1 MGMGDDNQ
9 LMKVAVFCIA
19 FSIFSTCLASMYIL
33 GNGDYDY
40 DTMSAYRSDLVE
52 FSGGQLVN
60 DTPWVLTGVYT
71 PFVPGSVPD
80 EEIQDHIEYDKGR
93 TTGWLYGE
101 KITNYPGLNEVADIS
116 LDPNKKS
123 NQLLTVGNP
132 YDWAYRGDRSALAG
146 NNEYGIDLSWLAIA
160 GFRFTKAVTFGN
172 VDIESEDP
180 GWQYETISGSANNW
194 NYTGYRY
201 VFDPTLPFSGQG
213 STVDGRLSLVWYD
226 IVTDTGLSGALEIY
240 SDANHEQ
247 VLLGRIS
254 ATEIISSF
262 QTTTGYVSV
271 FDFNFEGT
279 VLNLVIRFSPTVY
292 QTYNSLKQA
301 WDAGA
306 WSMAIASPSAGN
318 FFDVDNSNAFNIT
331 AGSAFDTFID
341 IFTFKTPEFTNEPWA
356 AVILWLMCGL
366 PMTLGML
373 CVTMRLVGGVFKIF

>member
-19 FSIFSTCLASMYIL
+19 FSILSTVLASMYIM
-33 GNGDYDY
+33 GSGDYDY
-40 DTMSAYRSDLVE
+40 DTMSAYRTELTE

-60 DTPWVLTGVYT
+60 NTPWVLTSVYT
-71 PFVPGSVPD
+71 PFIPGSVPD
-80 EEIQDHIEYDKGR
+80 DEIEDHIEYDKGR

-101 KITNYPGLNEVADIS
+101 KIEDYPGLNEVADIK
-116 LDPNKKS
+116 LDPNQKS

-132 YDWAYRGDRSALAG
+132 YSWEYETGREWWAGD
-146 NNEYGIDLSWLAIA
+146 NPYGIDLSGA
-160 GFRFTKAVTFGN
+160 GSFVINAWNYVTQNELYTDTSGYGR
-172 VDIESEDP
+172 IYES
-180 GWQYETISGSANNW
+180 GTANNW

-213 STVDGRLSLVWYD
+213 STTDGRLSIVWYD
-226 IVTDTGLSGALEIY
+226 IVTDSGLSGALEIY
-240 SDANHEQ
+240 SDSNHEQ

-254 ATEIISSF
+254 ALDIIATMQS
-262 QTTTGYVSV
+262 TTGYTGVY
-271 FDFNFEGT
+271 DFNFEGT
-279 VLNLVIRFSPTVY
+279 TLNLVIRFSPTVY
-292 QTYNSLKQA
+292 NTYSSLKAA

-318 FFDVDNSNAFNIT
+318 FFDVENSNAFSIT
-331 AGSAFDTFID
+331 AGSAFDTFIE
-341 IFTFKTPEFTNEPWA
+341 IFTFKTPEFSDDPWV
-356 AVILWLMCGL
+356 AVIMWLMCGL

>member
-19 FSIFSTCLASMYIL
+19 FSILSTCLASMYIM
-33 GNGDYDY
+33 GTGDYDY
-40 DTMSAYRSDLVE
+40 DTMSRYRSELAE

-71 PFVPGSVPD
+71 PFTPGTIPD
-80 EEIQDHIEYDKGR
+80 EQIQDHIEYDNGR

-101 KITNYPGLNEVADIS
+101 KITNYPGLNEVSDIS
-116 LDPNKKS
+116 LDPEQKS
-123 NQLLTVGNP
+123 NQLLTVGSP
-132 YDWAYRGDRSALAG
+132 YAWSYETGKEIWAG
-146 NNEYGIDLSWLAIA
+146 NNDYGIDLRPVGKFIIGYYDFILNRDTDTSGYGI
-160 GFRFTKAVTFGN
+160 
-172 VDIESEDP
+172 
-180 GWQYETISGSANNW
+180 QYESGTANNW

-201 VFDPTLPFSGQG
+201 VFDPTLPFSGEG
-213 STVDGRLSLVWYD
+213 SVVDGRLSLVWYD

-254 ATEIISSF
+254 ATEILSAF
-262 QTTTGYVSV
+262 QTTTGYVSI

-279 VLNLVIRFSPTVY
+279 TLNLVIRFSPTIY
-292 QTYNSLKQA
+292 QSYSSLKEA
-301 WDAGA
+301 WDDGA
-306 WSMAIASPSAGN
+306 WSLAIASPSAGN
-318 FFDVDNSNAFNIT
+318 FFDVENSNAFNIT
-331 AGSAFDTFID
+331 AGSALDTFVD
-341 IFTFKTPEFTNEPWA
+341 IFTFKQPEFTDEPWV

>member
-19 FSIFSTCLASMYIL
+19 FSIISTVLASMYIL

-40 DTMSAYRSDLVE
+40 DTLAGYKSDLAE

-71 PFVPGSVPD
+71 PFTPGTIPD
-80 EEIQDHIEYDKGR
+80 EEIENHIEYDKGR

-101 KITNYPGLNEVADIS
+101 KITDYQGLNEAVDIK
-116 LDPNKKS
+116 LDPNQKS

-132 YDWAYRGDRSALAG
+132 YSWSYETGKEWWAGD
-146 NNEYGIDLSWLAIA
+146 NPYGIDLSPVGKW
-160 GFRFTKAVTFGN
+160 
-172 VDIESEDP
+172 
-180 GWQYETISGSANNW
+180 TIQTWNYITQNELYTDTSGYGIKYNSGTANNW

-201 VFDPTLPFSGQG
+201 VFDPTLPFSDQG
-213 STVDGRLSLVWYD
+213 SAVDGRLSVVWYD
-226 IVTDTGLSGALEIY
+226 IQTDTGLSGALEVY
-240 SDANHEQ
+240 ADSNHEQ
-247 VLLGRIS
+247 ILLGRIS
-254 ATEIISSF
+254 SMDILSAF
-262 QTTTGYVSV
+262 QSTSGYTSV
-271 FDFNFEGT
+271 FDFKFEGT
-279 VLNLVIRFSPTVY
+279 TLNLVIRFLPTVY
-292 QTYNSLKQA
+292 NSYSSLKTA

-306 WSMAIASPSAGN
+306 WSMAISSPSAGN
-318 FFDVDNSNAFNIT
+318 FFDVEHSNAFSIT

-341 IFTFKTPEFTNEPWA
+341 IFTFKTPEFTDDPWV
-356 AVILWLMCGL
+356 AVIMWLMCGL

>member
-19 FSIFSTCLASMYIL
+19 FSILSTVLASMYIL

-40 DTMSAYRSDLVE
+40 DTMSAYQTELTE

-60 DTPWVLTGVYT
+60 NTPWVLTAVYT

-80 EEIQDHIEYDKGR
+80 DQIEDHIEYDKGR
-93 TTGWLYGE
+93 TTGWLFGE
-101 KITNYPGLNEVADIS
+101 KIEDYPGLNEVADIK
-116 LDPNKKS
+116 LDPDKKS

-132 YDWAYRGDRSALAG
+132 YSWEYETGREWWAGD
-146 NNEYGIDLSWLAIA
+146 NPYGIDLAPA
-160 GFRFTKAVTFGN
+160 GGFLINAWNYITQNELYT
-172 VDIESEDP
+172 D
-180 GWQYETISGSANNW
+180 TSGYGVIYNSGTANNW

-213 STVDGRLSLVWYD
+213 STTDGRLSIVWYD

-254 ATEIISSF
+254 ALDIIAAMQS
-262 QTTTGYVSV
+262 TTGYTGVY
-271 FDFNFEGT
+271 DFNFEGT
-279 VLNLVIRFSPTVY
+279 TLNLVIRFPPTVY
-292 QTYNSLKQA
+292 NSYNSLKDA

-318 FFDVDNSNAFNIT
+318 FFDVDNSNAFSIT

>member
-1 MGMGDDNQ
+1 MGLGDDNQ

-19 FSIFSTCLASMYIL
+19 FSIISTVLASMYIL

-40 DTMSAYRSDLVE
+40 DTLSGYRNDLVE

-71 PFVPGSVPD
+71 PFTPGTIPD
-80 EEIQDHIEYDKGR
+80 SEINNHIEYDNGR

-101 KITNYPGLNEVADIS
+101 KITNYPGLNEAVDIK

-132 YDWAYRGDRSALAG
+132 YSWEYRGEKEWWAG
-146 NNEYGIDLSWLAIA
+146 NNQFGID
-160 GFRFTKAVTFGN
+160 
-172 VDIESEDP
+172 
-180 GWQYETISGSANNW
+180 ISGAGDVARNIWGFFTNQDPDEIDPNYRYTTETGTANNW

-201 VFDPTLPFSGQG
+201 VFDPTLPLSSGG
-213 STVDGRLSLVWYD
+213 SVVDGRLSLVWYD
-226 IVTDTGLSGALEIY
+226 IRTDTGLSGALEIY
-240 SDANHEQ
+240 ADSNHEQ
-247 VLLGRIS
+247 ILLGRIS
-254 ATEIISSF
+254 STEILSAF
-262 QTTTGYVSV
+262 QTTSGYSSI
-271 FDFNFEGT
+271 FDFKFEGT
-279 VLNLVIRFSPTVY
+279 TLNLVIRFLPTVY
-292 QTYNSLKQA
+292 NTYNSLKEA

-306 WSMAIASPSAGN
+306 WSMAISSPSAGN
-318 FFDVDNSNAFNIT
+318 FFDVENSNAFTAT
-331 AGSAFDTFID
+331 AGTAFDTFID
-341 IFTFKTPEFTNEPWA
+341 IFTFKTPEFTDEPWV